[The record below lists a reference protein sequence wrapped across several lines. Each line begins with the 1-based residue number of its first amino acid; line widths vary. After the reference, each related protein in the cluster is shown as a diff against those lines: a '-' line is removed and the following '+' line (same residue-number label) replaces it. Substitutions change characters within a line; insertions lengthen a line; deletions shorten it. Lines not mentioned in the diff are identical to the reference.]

1 MTTPANDNQARALV
15 ERILVTTRTDDAACA
30 LIQLCDLI
38 AGLPHADAADVS
50 EFVTEVAFEHTTA
63 RDDALAAFA
72 SAARAA

>member
-1 MTTPANDNQARALV
+1 MTTPTLENQARALV
-15 ERILVTTRTDDAACA
+15 ERILSTARTDDAARA

-50 EFVTEVAFEHTTA
+50 EFVAEVAFEHTTA

-72 SAARAA
+72 AAARA